1 MCVDD
6 AARERARGCLHKLI
20 ESTMRLNQLD
30 EYSLGHFGANQSSFD
45 VQTRLKREMCPASG

>member
-1 MCVDD
+1 
-6 AARERARGCLHKLI
+6 LI